1 MNNNNTIFKGV
12 VLVAIGAASYGVL
25 ATFVKLGGADG
36 FSTAELT
43 FSQALMGMLVLIAM
57 NLFSNKINKA
67 RAIRKPTGREKF
79 HLMLGGIPL
88 GLTSSFYYMS
98 LQSVSVS
105 VSIVLLMQSVWIG
118 TALDLIVNRTKPS
131 KEKLIAILIVLIG
144 TVLATNLL
152 DSKIVVEPAGILWG
166 LLAALS
172 YTFTLFAS
180 NRVAVSYPA
189 LTRSLYMMIGSL
201 AIITIV
207 WGYSLSQQFD
217 PDALWKWGLVL
228 ALFGTVFPPLFF
240 TKGMPVTGVGLGS
253 ILASIELPV
262 SVIMAGIILREEVF
276 FIQWIGIALILLAVV
291 VMNYSLIWRK

>member
-1 MNNNNTIFKGV
+1 MNNNTVFKGII
-12 VLVAIGAASYGVL
+12 LVAIGAASYGVL
-25 ATFVKLGGADG
+25 ATFVKLGGQDG

-43 FSQALMGMLVLIAM
+43 FSQAIMGMLVLIAM
-57 NLFSNKINKA
+57 NLLANRNNKA
-67 RAIRKPTGREKF
+67 RAMRRPSKREKL

-98 LQSVSVS
+98 LLYVSVS
-105 VSIVLLMQSVWIG
+105 VSIVLLMQSVWMG
-118 TALDLIVNRTKPS
+118 TALDLLVNRVKPS
-131 KEKLIAILIVLIG
+131 KAKLAAIAVVLVG

-152 DSKIVVEPAGILWG
+152 DSEIHINPEGIFWG

-180 NRVAVSYPA
+180 NRVAVGYPA

-201 AIITIV
+201 IIITLV
-207 WGYSLSQQFD
+207 WGYSLSLQFN
-217 PDALWKWGLVL
+217 PDVLWKWGLIL

-262 SVIMAGIILREEVF
+262 SVIMAGIVLHEEVF
-276 FIQWIGIALILLAVV
+276 FVQWIGIALILLAVV
-291 VMNYSLIWRK
+291 LMNYSLIRRK